1 MDIALELIS
10 VRSRL
15 EQIEKAFIAGQAV
28 SAQLAGARP
37 STTSTAMPD
46 KVKQSQ
52 TPAPAIGAECVCSDC
67 GKPVSRK
74 VMAFSLRRF
83 DDVYCFECQKK
94 HTAEGGMHRA

>member
-1 MDIALELIS
+1 MDVARELIS
-10 VRSRL
+10 MRL
-15 EQIEKAFIAGQAV
+15 RIEEIEKAYLSQAV

-94 HTAEGGMHRA
+94 HTAEGGVHHA